1 MSKNKRRIEITPF
14 RRQRLAIT
22 GAAPE
27 PPVQPTT
34 TDVDEDLA
42 EAIRALIRQLS
53 GYTLGVATVS
63 ISTNRIGDDSEMI
76 MITMIRF
83 GRRTWLAEN

>member
-1 MSKNKRRIEITPF
+1 MSKNKRRIEITAF
-14 RRQRLAIT
+14 RRQRVAIT

-42 EAIRALIRQLS
+42 EAIRALIRHLT
-53 GYTLGVATVS
+53 GDPLGAATLNVRQ
-63 ISTNRIGDDSEMI
+63 NRIGDDDDDHEDQ
-76 MITMIRF
+76 
-83 GRRTWLAEN
+83 GR